1 MRKDGTMNIYLWATK
16 KRNNSTLQP
25 SNGRSVYV
33 HLKESCTVEAPVFIL
48 KLEKMLS
55 DKEEDNQIINNYNY
69 LYAPAFRRYYWIVS
83 KKILDGERMEISCA
97 IDVLA
102 TYKPDI
108 EKTYLLFERTP
119 TPQSGMEENAIPLLN
134 FVNTDNRNSY
144 AMYEDN
150 EIYVYID
157 VAGRSEGGVN
167 PTTTTYMTSFGAVKR
182 LMAKVFDATTYATEG
197 MGQATMDLI
206 QQTICNPSQYIV
218 SCRVG
223 RIKSTGVARNYVM
236 LGWTK
241 IEIGETAF
249 YVLDNKRTHTIEKTV
264 AFNGYN
270 SMGMGYEY
278 QLYIPTIG
286 YMSIPK
292 QYAGSNLT
300 VKYVVDM
307 SSGKCYC
314 TVKKGNYVIE
324 ARTGTA
330 LFQMPLSGV
339 VASISVGGA
348 MQGLIG
354 GGTAVVDKGKD
365 VLQGLWNAAIG
376 MPTGEKMWES
386 VSDIKS
392 TTLNS
397 AVERNVKT
405 IGGSESLA
413 ELLTENNIT
422 TTTIIP
428 TRTVSAENTALV
440 MGYPHV
446 ARVRMID
453 SGKGYYRALYA
464 DVPIYGTQDEK
475 QSLATFL
482 KSGIF
487 YE

>member
-1 MRKDGTMNIYLWATK
+1 MNIYLWATK
-16 KRNNSTLQP
+16 KLNNSTLQP
-25 SNGRSVYV
+25 TNGRSVYV
-33 HLKESCTVEAPVFIL
+33 HLKESCAVESPVFIL
-48 KLEKMLS
+48 KLDKMLS
-55 DKEEDNQIINNYNY
+55 DKAEDNQIINNYNY
-69 LYAPAFRRYYWIVS
+69 LYAPAFRRYYWITS
-83 KKILDGERMEISCA
+83 KKILDGERMEISCI

-102 TYKPDI
+102 TYKADI
-108 EKTYLLFERTP
+108 EKTYLLFERMP
-119 TPQSGMEENAIPLLN
+119 TSQTGMEENAIPLLN
-134 FVNTDNRNSY
+134 LVSTSNRNTY
-144 AMYEDN
+144 GMYDN
-150 EIYVYID
+150 NEVYVYID
-157 VAGRSEGGVN
+157 VAGKSEGGVN

-182 LMAKVFDATTYATEG
+182 LMAKVFDPLTYSVDG

-223 RIKSTGVARNYVM
+223 RIQATGIPRNYVM

-241 IEIGETAF
+241 IELGETAF
-249 YVLDNKRTHTIEKTV
+249 YVLDNTRTYTIEKSVT
-264 AFNGYN
+264 FDGFN

-292 QYAGSNLT
+292 QFAGNKLK

-307 SSGKCYC
+307 SSGKAYC
-314 TVKKGNYVIE
+314 TVSKDNYVIE

-330 LFQMPLSGV
+330 LYQMPLSGV

-348 MQGLIG
+348 INGLIG
-354 GGTAVVDKGKD
+354 GATATAEHGKD
-365 VLQGLWNAAIG
+365 VLKGLWNATIG
-376 MPTGEKMWES
+376 LPTGSQMWES
-386 VSDIKS
+386 VSEIKS
-392 TTLNS
+392 TSLNS
-397 AVERNVKT
+397 AVEKNVKT

-413 ELLTENNIT
+413 ELLTENYIT

-428 TRTVSAENTALV
+428 TRTVSATQTALV

-446 ARVRMID
+446 ARARMID
-453 SGKGYYRALYA
+453 NGIGYYRALYA